1 MASDDLPDFL
11 SGFSSDDFD
20 LDLGIQFVDEKPDDG
35 ASQATTEAV
44 EAIST
49 KVAGIDTLEDKVNAL
64 QSTLS
69 GIKNLL
75 DFDDINIEGKLDRI
89 IEKLDEGVETTT
101 ASELSPISEE
111 KLDKIMTAIGDP
123 EKRKAEVERRL
134 QEAIDKHKE
143 KLNDKLSDIEKMTLP
158 LLVNLIKPESLE
170 QKYIYWP
177 NRKEIIERQI
187 KRILSITRE
196 KDEE

>member
-1 MASDDLPDFL
+1 
-11 SGFSSDDFD
+11 
-20 LDLGIQFVDEKPDDG
+20 
-35 ASQATTEAV
+35 
-44 EAIST
+44 
-49 KVAGIDTLEDKVNAL
+49 
-64 QSTLS
+64 
-69 GIKNLL
+69 
-75 DFDDINIEGKLDRI
+75 
-89 IEKLDEGVETTT
+89 
-101 ASELSPISEE
+101 
-111 KLDKIMTAIGDP
+111 MTAIGDP